1 MEELCAG
8 IKFMNKEHKDFFCR
22 NLLKCRELDIYHM
35 ALIYCLGIDRTVR
48 EHFENVYDLKAG
60 LIRTESLQ
68 EGWQTSGSKRA
79 IRLAFN
85 LYTNGIASVDD
96 YEDEEERLDECRS
109 YAVEEIFCCGYA
121 PYFWQ
126 SGCATRN
133 FVDKKTQCYKGWRT
147 EALCLSRHAKYINYS
162 ASC

>member
-1 MEELCAG
+1 MKDLVFYCYSEKSINYILKLALCIADSYKTN
-8 IKFMNKEHKDFFCR
+8 ISIVLQNPNSIVLDYSSK
-22 NLLKCRELDIYHM
+22 LK
-35 ALIYCLGIDRTVR
+35 
-48 EHFENVYDLKAG
+48 VYDLKNG
-60 LIRTESLQ
+60 EIQTEVLQ

-96 YEDEEERLDECRS
+96 YEDEEEKLDECRS

-126 SGCATRN
+126 AVRLRYPEFCG
-133 FVDKKTQCYKGWRT
+133 
-147 EALCLSRHAKYINYS
+147 
-162 ASC
+162 

>member
-60 LIRTESLQ
+60 EIRTEALQ
-68 EGWQTSGSKRA
+68 EGW
-79 IRLAFN
+79 
-85 LYTNGIASVDD
+85 
-96 YEDEEERLDECRS
+96 
-109 YAVEEIFCCGYA
+109 
-121 PYFWQ
+121 
-126 SGCATRN
+126 
-133 FVDKKTQCYKGWRT
+133 
-147 EALCLSRHAKYINYS
+147 
-162 ASC
+162 

>member
-1 MEELCAG
+1 MEELCTG

-60 LIRTESLQ
+60 LIRTEALQ

-85 LYTNGIASVDD
+85 LYSQ
-96 YEDEEERLDECRS
+96 CR
-109 YAVEEIFCCGYA
+109 
-121 PYFWQ
+121 
-126 SGCATRN
+126 
-133 FVDKKTQCYKGWRT
+133 
-147 EALCLSRHAKYINYS
+147 
-162 ASC
+162 

>member
-60 LIRTESLQ
+60 EIRTEALQ
-68 EGWQTSGSKRA
+68 EGWQTSGSVRV

-85 LYTNGIASVDD
+85 LYTNGTASVDD
-96 YEDEEERLDECRS
+96 YEDEEEKLDECRS
-109 YAVEEIFCCGYA
+109 YAVEEV
-121 PYFWQ
+121 
-126 SGCATRN
+126 CALFLAGSQTALPGILRIKKHSAIKAGEPKHCVS
-133 FVDKKTQCYKGWRT
+133 VDMR
-147 EALCLSRHAKYINYS
+147 SI
-162 ASC
+162 